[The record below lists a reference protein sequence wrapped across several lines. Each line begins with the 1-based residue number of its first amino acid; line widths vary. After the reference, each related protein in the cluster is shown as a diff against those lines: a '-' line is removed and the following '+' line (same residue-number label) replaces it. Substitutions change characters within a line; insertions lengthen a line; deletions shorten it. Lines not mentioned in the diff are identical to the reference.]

1 MDQEMS
7 TLMEHISSLWL
18 LNHDRIIDKSNIMG
32 ATNGSGNVY
41 PNGAH
46 KFPVTPQSWQI
57 DKSNIMGATS
67 EAGNVYPNG
76 AHKFPV
82 TPNQV

>member
-18 LNHDRIIDKSNIMG
+18 LNHDRIIAKSNM
-32 ATNGSGNVY
+32 T
-41 PNGAH
+41 
-46 KFPVTPQSWQI
+46 
-57 DKSNIMGATS
+57 GATS

-82 TPNQV
+82 TSNQV